1 MLIFYKSMDISASV
15 IDVLKAIFFLDTPT
29 RKDIARF
36 AGLSTVSVTA
46 ILGRLV
52 EKGLVAASGKT
63 SSGGRPSAIYRID
76 GGFGCTL
83 GIFVGSD
90 RSRITAVNSA
100 GEILDERG
108 FTLSLS
114 SLAGEHIKDILD
126 QVSLEARR
134 FLDGER
140 LQGQRMFAAGVA
152 VPGMV
157 DTERGIWL
165 HGLQFSGIEHV
176 EIGAALGKALNL
188 PVVLEDPARC
198 AAQLALSR
206 IGSAAAG
213 ELVFLYLGSGVGAGI
228 IVGGELYRGSRGL
241 AGEVGHFI
249 VDQGGAR
256 CSCGNVG
263 CLETVVSVPAI
274 LRRFQQRLSEGVISS
289 LQRTDPAALT
299 LENIREAAQDGD
311 RLAQSTLFEIGDFLG
326 DACAKLIQL
335 YNPRTLIIGGPAGML
350 GEFFREATLQK
361 IRQQVIPEMLV
372 DLHLEFNASESGDE
386 ALGSALIAQ
395 RWAWQHIGQLMRGQ
409 SGTTS

>member
-1 MLIFYKSMDISASV
+1 MLILYKTMDISTSE
-15 IDVLKAIFFLDTPT
+15 IDVLGAIFFLDTAT

-36 AGLSTVSVTA
+36 AGLSTVSVTSV
-46 ILGRLV
+46 LSRLV
-52 EKGLVAASGKT
+52 EKGLVAASGKAT
-63 SSGGRPSAIYRID
+63 SGGRPSAIYRIE

-83 GIFVGSD
+83 GVYVGSD
-90 RSRITAVNSA
+90 RSRITAVNAA

-114 SLAGEHIKDILD
+114 SLAGEHIKEIVE

-134 FLDGER
+134 FLDSER

-165 HGLQFSGIEHV
+165 RGLQFSGVEHV
-176 EIGAALGKALNL
+176 EIGAALRNTLNM
-188 PVVLEDPARC
+188 PVILEDPARC
-198 AAQLALSR
+198 SAQLALSR
-206 IGSAAAG
+206 IGPAAAG

-274 LRRFQQRLSEGVISS
+274 LQRFRRRLSEGVISS
-289 LQRTDPAALT
+289 LQRTAPAALT
-299 LENIREAAQDGD
+299 LEHIRDAAQAGD
-311 RLAQSTLFEIGDFLG
+311 RLAQSTLFEIGFFLG
-326 DACAKLIQL
+326 DACARLIQI
-335 YNPRTLIIGGPAGML
+335 YNPRTLIIGGPAGIL
-350 GEFFREATLQK
+350 GEFFREAALQT

-395 RWAWQHIGQLMRGQ
+395 RWAWQHIGQLIRG
-409 SGTTS
+409 

>member
-46 ILGRLV
+46 ILGKLV
-52 EKGLVAASGKT
+52 EEGLVAASGKT

-274 LRRFQQRLSEGVISS
+274 LRRFQQRLSEGVISR

>member
-1 MLIFYKSMDISASV
+1 MDISASV

-311 RLAQSTLFEIGDFLG
+311 RLAESTLFEIGDFLG

>member
-1 MLIFYKSMDISASV
+1 MLIFYKSMNISASD

-29 RKDIARF
+29 RKYIARL
-36 AGLSTVSVTA
+36 AGLSSVSVTSV
-46 ILGRLV
+46 LNRLV
-52 EKGLVAASGKT
+52 ERGLVVAWGKAT
-63 SSGGRPSAIYRID
+63 SGGRPSTIYRVE
-76 GGFGCTL
+76 GGFGCTI

-90 RSRITAVNSA
+90 GSRITAVNST
-100 GEILDERG
+100 GKILDERG
-108 FTLSLS
+108 FSVSLTS
-114 SLAGEHIKDILD
+114 PEGEHIEDIVD
-126 QVSLEARR
+126 QVTMETRR

-140 LQGQRMFAAGVA
+140 LRGQRMFAACVA

-165 HGLQFSGIEHV
+165 HGLQFSGIEHA
-176 EIGAALGKALNL
+176 EIGAMLAKRLNL

-206 IGSAAAG
+206 IGRAEAG

-228 IVGGELYRGSRGL
+228 MVRGELYRGSHGL

-249 VDQGGAR
+249 VDKGGAR

-274 LRRFQQRLSEGVISS
+274 LHRFRLRLSEGVISS
-289 LQRTDPAALT
+289 LQRIDAAALT
-299 LENIREAAQDGD
+299 LEHIRDAAQAGD

-326 DACAKLIQL
+326 DACARLIQI

-350 GEFFREATLQK
+350 GEFFREAALQT

-372 DLHLEFNASESGDE
+372 DLNLVFNASESGDE

-395 RWAWQHIGQLMRGQ
+395 LWAWQHIGQLIRG
-409 SGTTS
+409 